1 MRPEDATG
9 RMTEM
14 LGATGWKLRRVLIL
28 GLPVHDVTLAEAVQL
43 ILAWS
48 REASDLQQVI
58 TLNPEM
64 VMAARRDPAFRAV
77 VERAALVTPDG
88 IGLILAAH
96 WRGTPL
102 RGRVT
107 GVDLVEALARTEVR
121 LFFLGAAPGVAER
134 AAAVLA
140 RSAGATIVG
149 TWAGS
154 PRPEDAPETL
164 ARIAAARPDVL
175 CVAYGAPAQ
184 DCWIARHRTELTAAG
199 VRVALGVGGTFDYLA
214 GIVPRPPRIVRHL
227 GLEWLYRL
235 LRQPWRWRRQLVLPH
250 FALLALA
257 DGLAN
262 RLAGREH
269 DEPEAIP

>member
-1 MRPEDATG
+1 MRLENATD
-9 RMTEM
+9 RMTEI
-14 LGATGWKLRRVLIL
+14 LGAIGWKPRCVPIL

-43 ILAWS
+43 IRAWS
-48 REASDLQQVI
+48 REGSDLQQVV

-64 VMAARRDPAFRAV
+64 VMAARRDPAFRTV
-77 VERAALVTPDG
+77 VEQAALVTADG
-88 IGLILAAH
+88 IGLILAAR

-102 RGRVT
+102 RARVT

-154 PRPEDAPETL
+154 PRPEDAPEAL

-184 DCWIARHRTELTAAG
+184 DCWIARHRAELKTAG

-214 GIVPRPPRIVRHL
+214 GIVPRPPRVVRQL

-235 LRQPWRWRRQLVLPH
+235 LRQPWRWRRQLALPH
-250 FALLALA
+250 FAVLALA
-257 DGLAN
+257 DGLAS
-262 RLAGREH
+262 RLAGRENE
-269 DEPEAIP
+269 EPEVRP